1 MKKTQL
7 KDALRNIWKQKVSY
21 LSIIVI
27 AFLGVTTFLGINY
40 SDGALRRNGSIMYN
54 AVNYRD
60 IEIVSTALLTGMD
73 LDALLDV
80 EGVED
85 VEAVWQ
91 TGAKA
96 TSQEKRQDINVI
108 TLTRRIN
115 QPELIEGRMP
125 EKDGECAVEARLAQ
139 DMGWQLGDRVEALNA
154 KGEKAD
160 NLKDGK
166 FEIVGIANHPDHTS
180 ISIPD
185 TLYVMVPRTAFDVED
200 LDDCFMKA
208 EIVVEKPEGIDRFS
222 PEYNAVVGKVFAE
235 LEALGEA
242 RAPLRNEEVKEET
255 QTRLDD
261 AQNELDEAQDQLEK
275 AREDLDEGWNALN
288 DGERQIDEKEDEL
301 ANAVAQL
308 EELWDKLQ
316 NADIQLAEGKAQLDA
331 LGKKLRKGERELKEG
346 REQLDQG
353 REALVSAW
361 NQLEDAKEQVRS
373 LIRSKLGSAASSVNW
388 AGRIGVDLDNPVSS
402 ARELWITD
410 SIRVDLST
418 SPETI
423 IRELVYSGQ
432 IPDEALIELYE
443 SMMGGEG

>member
-7 KDALRNIWKQKVSY
+7 KDALRNIRKQKVSY

-40 SDGALRRNGSIMYN
+40 SDGALRQNGSIMYN

-60 IEIVSTALLTGMD
+60 IEIVSTALLSGMD

-96 TSQEKRQDINVI
+96 TAGDKRQDINVI

-125 EKDGECAVEARLAQ
+125 EGDGECAVEARLAQ
-139 DMGWQLGDRVEALNA
+139 DMGWQLGDRIEARNA
-154 KGEKAD
+154 RGEVAD
-160 NLKDGK
+160 NLKDGE

-180 ISIPD
+180 VSIPD
-185 TLYVMVPRTAFDVED
+185 TLYVMVPRTAFDVEK
-200 LDDCFMKA
+200 LEDCFMKA

-222 PEYNAVVGKVFAE
+222 PEYEAAVSAVRAE
-235 LEALGEA
+235 LEALGEQ
-242 RAPLRNEEVKEET
+242 RAPLRNEQVKAQAQT
-255 QTRLDD
+255 QLED
-261 AQNELDEAQDQLEK
+261 AQSELDEAQDKLEQ
-275 AREDLDEGWNALN
+275 AREDLDEGWNAIS
-288 DGERQIDEKEDEL
+288 DGERQIGEKEEEL
-301 ANAVAQL
+301 ADAESQL

-316 NADIQLAEGKAQLDA
+316 GADDQLAEGKAQLDA
-331 LGKKLRKGERELKEG
+331 LEKQLRKGKKELEAG

-353 REALVSAW
+353 REALIAAW
-361 NQLEDAKEQVRS
+361 NQIEDIKEQARS
-373 LIRSKLGSAASSVNW
+373 LIRSRLGSAADYIHW
-388 AGRIGVDLDNPVSS
+388 AGRRSVDLDNPGAS
-402 ARELWITD
+402 AREFWITD
-410 SIRVDLST
+410 SYKVDLGT
-418 SPETI
+418 SLESI
-423 IRELVYSGQ
+423 IRNLVNSGQ
-432 IPDEALIELYE
+432 IPDEVLIEMYE
-443 SMMGGEG
+443 AMTGGEG